1 MLNSLYNKTME
12 VTDQWV
18 KAGTVEN
25 RFEGD
30 RISQALQEAGIPFLI
45 KSFLD
50 TAYNGLYIPQKGW
63 GTVMVPGKNGEEAK
77 KLISDIK
84 KTFLKEG
91 EDETGQPG

>member
-1 MLNSLYNKTME
+1 METM
-12 VTDQWV
+12 DRWV

-30 RISQALQEAGIPFLI
+30 RISQVLREAGIPFLI

-50 TAYNGLYIPQKGW
+50 TAYDGLYIPQKGW
-63 GTVMVPGKNGEEAK
+63 GIVMVSEKNKEGAER
-77 KLISDIK
+77 LISEVK
-84 KTFLKEG
+84 KTFAKEE

>member
-1 MLNSLYNKTME
+1 M
-12 VTDQWV
+12 DQWV

-30 RISQALQEAGIPFLI
+30 RISQALHEAGIPFLI

-50 TAYNGLYIPQKGW
+50 TAYDGLYIPQKGW
-63 GTVMVPGKNGEEAK
+63 GIVMVSEKNREEAER
-77 KLISDIK
+77 LIGEVK
-84 KTFLKEG
+84 KTFVKEE

>member
-1 MLNSLYNKTME
+1 MME
-12 VTDQWV
+12 AMEQWV

-30 RISQALQEAGIPFLI
+30 RISQVLQEAGIPFLI

-63 GTVMVPGKNGEEAK
+63 GIVMVSKKDKEEAER
-77 KLISDIK
+77 LISEVK
-84 KTFLKEG
+84 KTFVKEG